1 MSVAKRCGSNHFRSE
16 GSFSDALNPPTDAPR
31 RRCPGLM
38 RRSDRRLERR
48 RQPQPHQLRHDRRKD
63 YGLIVRRLSW
73 SLTPHR

>member
-1 MSVAKRCGSNHFRSE
+1 M
-16 GSFSDALNPPTDAPR
+16 
-31 RRCPGLM
+31 PGPHAEVGI
-38 RRSDRRLERR
+38 RRLEHR